1 VVSQVKPIQL
11 WRRSLA
17 LRIVTTTF
25 VLSLAVIWLL
35 GSTLLAR
42 VSDGLIQTRVDA
54 SLVEAATV
62 ANQAQS
68 RLGAADQ
75 RDLQAISPLVDQ
87 VISYLAANGSSPGGT
102 DLVLLRGPNADSNL
116 SLDRT
121 SNLVDAASIPL
132 DLRSAVEASSRQA
145 WRFLRIRYANGT
157 SVPGIGVGSK
167 IDIPGAGIYELYS
180 LFSTQA
186 EANTLSLVMRALVA
200 VGAALLLLL
209 CAITWLVVRQVVA
222 PVRAAARLSQRIAAG
237 ELGQRMDVHGQD
249 DLAIL
254 ATSFNEMALS
264 LQEQV
269 NALETLSQ
277 LQQRFVSDVSHELRT
292 PLTTVR
298 MASDVLHAS
307 RNDFQPAVARSA
319 ELLMAQL
326 DRFEALL
333 AELLEIS
340 RFDAGVAT
348 LEVDH
353 VDIRDLVGRAV
364 EALTPLAASR
374 RSHFVLD
381 LPGNSVMAEVD
392 ARRVNRILR
401 NLLSNALEY
410 GESPIEIILAATD
423 DAVAVGVRD
432 QGPGM
437 TPDEVSRVFDRFWR
451 ADPARARTSGGT
463 GLGLSIALE
472 DARLHSGWLDI
483 WSEPNVGTHLRL
495 TLPRN
500 PKSFITHSPISL
512 EPWDGV

>member
-1 VVSQVKPIQL
+1 MGRRFKPIQL

-35 GSTLLAR
+35 GSALLSR
-42 VSDGLIQTRVDA
+42 VTDGLMQTKVDA

-62 ANQAQS
+62 ASQAQS

-75 RDLQAISPLVDQ
+75 SDLQSLSPLVDQ
-87 VISYLAANGSSPGGT
+87 VIAYLASSGISPGER
-102 DLVLLRGPNADSNL
+102 DLVLLRGPTANDSL
-116 SLDRT
+116 SLERT
-121 SNLVDAASIPL
+121 SNLVDASSVPL
-132 DLRSAVEASSRQA
+132 DLRTAVENSSRQA
-145 WRFLRIRYANGT
+145 WRYLRIRYANGT
-157 SVPGIGVGSK
+157 SVPGIGIGSK
-167 IDIPGAGIYELYS
+167 IDIPGAGTYELYS
-180 LFSTQA
+180 LFSTSA
-186 EANTLSLVMRALVA
+186 EAATLSLVMSTLVA
-200 VGAALLLLL
+200 VGIALILLL

-222 PVRAAARLSQRIAAG
+222 PVRAAARLSKRIAAG
-237 ELGQRMDVHGQD
+237 ELEQRMDVQGED

-264 LQEQV
+264 LQEQI
-269 NALETLSQ
+269 NALENLSQ

-298 MASDVLHAS
+298 MASEVLFAS
-307 RNDFQPAVARSA
+307 RESFHPAVARSA

-348 LEVDH
+348 LEIDQFDVRELVRSAVD
-353 VDIRDLVGRAV
+353 
-364 EALTPLAASR
+364 ALNPLAERRQSR
-374 RSHFVLD
+374 FD
-381 LPGNSVMAEVD
+381 LHLPSERVMAEID

-410 GESPIEIILAATD
+410 GEPPIEVTMVASPD
-423 DAVAVGVRD
+423 VFAVGVRD
-432 QGPGM
+432 HGPGM
-437 TPDEVSRVFDRFWR
+437 TPDELSRVFDRFWR

-472 DARLHSGWLDI
+472 DARLHFGWLDI
-483 WSEPNVGTHLRL
+483 WSAPGQGAHLRL
-495 TLPRN
+495 TIPLKRGSIVTESPLPLV
-500 PKSFITHSPISL
+500 PGDAT
-512 EPWDGV
+512 

>member
-1 VVSQVKPIQL
+1 VVRQVRPIQF

-17 LRIVTTTF
+17 LRIVTSTF

-35 GSTLLAR
+35 GSALLSR
-42 VSDGLIQTRVDA
+42 VSDGLMQTKVDA

-62 ANQAQS
+62 ASQAQS

-75 RDLQAISPLVDQ
+75 RDLQGIAPLVDQ
-87 VISYLAANGSSPGGT
+87 VISYLAASGTSPGES
-102 DLVLLRGPNADSNL
+102 DLVLLRSPNADASL
-116 SLDRT
+116 TLDRT
-121 SNLVDAASIPL
+121 SNLVDAASVPL
-132 DLRSAVEASSRQA
+132 DLRAAVEKSSRQA
-145 WRFLRIRYANGT
+145 WRYLRIRYANGT
-157 SVPGIGVGSK
+157 SVPGIGIGSK
-167 IDIPGAGIYELYS
+167 IDIPGAGTYELYS
-180 LFSTQA
+180 LFSTNA
-186 EANTLSLVMRALVA
+186 EVATLDLVMRALVT

-237 ELGQRMDVHGQD
+237 ELEQRMDVHGQD

-264 LQEQV
+264 LQEQI
-269 NALETLSQ
+269 NALENLSQ

-348 LEVDH
+348 LEVDYT
-353 VDIRDLVGRAV
+353 DIKDLITRAID
-364 EALTPLAASR
+364 ALTPLAQTRKSQ
-374 RSHFVLD
+374 FVLH
-381 LPGNSVMAEVD
+381 LPDNPVLVDVD
-392 ARRVNRILR
+392 ARRINRILR

-410 GESPIEIILAATD
+410 GEPPIEVTLAATET
-423 DAVAVGVRD
+423 AIAIGVRD

-451 ADPARARTSGGT
+451 ADPARVRTSGGT

-483 WSEPNVGTHLRL
+483 WSEPGVGTHVRFSLSR
-495 TLPRN
+495 TLG
-500 PKSFITHSPISL
+500 SAITQSPISL
-512 EPWDGV
+512 EPKATS

>member
-1 VVSQVKPIQL
+1 VVSKLKPIQL

-35 GSTLLAR
+35 GSALLAR
-42 VSDGLIQTRVDA
+42 VTDGLMQTKIDS
-54 SLVEAATV
+54 SLVGAATV
-62 ANQAQS
+62 ASQAQF

-75 RDLQAISPLVDQ
+75 RDLQGISPLVDQ
-87 VISYLAANGSSPGGT
+87 VIAYLAVSGTSPGEG
-102 DLVLLRGPNADSNL
+102 DLVLLRGPDAESSL

-121 SNLVDAASIPL
+121 SNLVDAASIPM
-132 DLRSAVEASSRQA
+132 DLRTAVEKSSRQA
-145 WRFLRIRYANGT
+145 WRYLRIRYANGN

-167 IDIPGAGIYELYS
+167 IDIPGAGTYELYS
-180 LFSTQA
+180 LFSTSA
-186 EANTLSLVMRALVA
+186 EAATLSLVMRALVT

-237 ELGQRMDVHGQD
+237 ELEQRMNVHGQD

-269 NALETLSQ
+269 NALENLSQ

-292 PLTTVR
+292 PLTTMR

-326 DRFEALL
+326 DRFESLL

-340 RFDAGVAT
+340 RFDAGVAI
-348 LEVDH
+348 LEVDY
-353 VDIRDLVGRAV
+353 VDIRDLVSRAV
-364 EALTPLAASR
+364 EALTPLAER
-374 RSHFVLD
+374 RKSQFVLN
-381 LPGNSVMAEVD
+381 LPSDSVMAEVD

-410 GESPIEIILAATD
+410 GEPPIDITLAASDT
-423 DAVAVGVRD
+423 AIAIGVRD

-483 WSEPNVGTHLRL
+483 WSEPRIGTHVRF
-495 TLPRN
+495 TLPLT
-500 PKSFITHSPISL
+500 PGSVITQSPISL
-512 EPWDGV
+512 EPRETL

>member
-1 VVSQVKPIQL
+1 MKPIHF

-17 LRIVTTTF
+17 FRIVTMTF

-35 GSTLLAR
+35 GSALLSR
-42 VSDGLIQTRVDA
+42 VTGGLMHTKVEA

-75 RDLQAISPLVDQ
+75 SDLQGISPLVDQ
-87 VISYLAANGSSPGGT
+87 VISYLAANAATPGES
-102 DLVLLRGPNADSNL
+102 DLVLLRSPGADQSF

-121 SNLVDAASIPL
+121 SNLVDAASIPM
-132 DLRSAVEASSRQA
+132 DLRRAVEGSARQA
-145 WRFLRIRYANGT
+145 WRYLRIRYVNGT
-157 SVPGIGVGSK
+157 SVSGIGVGSK
-167 IDIPGAGIYELYS
+167 IDIPGAGTYELYS
-180 LFSTQA
+180 LFATTA
-186 EANTLSLVMRALVA
+186 EAATLDLVMRALVT

-209 CAITWLVVRQVVA
+209 CAITFLVVRQVVA

-237 ELGQRMDVHGQD
+237 ELEQRMAVHGQD
-249 DLAIL
+249 DLAVL
-254 ATSFNEMALS
+254 ARSFNEMALS
-264 LQEQV
+264 LQEQI
-269 NALETLSQ
+269 NALENLSQ

-307 RNDFQPAVARSA
+307 RQDFQPAVARSA

-348 LEVDH
+348 LEIDH
-353 VDIRDLVGRAV
+353 ADIRELVLTAV
-364 EALTPLAASR
+364 DALTPVAETRGSQFVQKLPPDPVISEVDSR
-374 RSHFVLD
+374 RI
-381 LPGNSVMAEVD
+381 
-392 ARRVNRILR
+392 NRILR

-410 GESPIEIILAATD
+410 GESPIEVTLVVTD
-423 DAVAVGVRD
+423 SAFAIGVLD

-483 WSEPNVGTHLRL
+483 WSEPGIGTHMRL
-495 TLPRN
+495 TIPLL
-500 PKSFITHSPISL
+500 SGGLISESPITL
-512 EPWDGV
+512 EPLRAR

>member
-1 VVSQVKPIQL
+1 M
-11 WRRSLA
+11 
-17 LRIVTTTF
+17 TF

-35 GSTLLAR
+35 GSALLSR
-42 VSDGLIQTRVDA
+42 VTGGLMHTKVEA

-75 RDLQAISPLVDQ
+75 SDLQGISPLVDQ
-87 VISYLAANGSSPGGT
+87 VISYLAANAATPGES
-102 DLVLLRGPNADSNL
+102 DLVLLRSPGADQSF

-121 SNLVDAASIPL
+121 SNLVDAASIPM
-132 DLRSAVEASSRQA
+132 DLRRAVEGSARQA
-145 WRFLRIRYANGT
+145 WRYLRIRYVNGT
-157 SVPGIGVGSK
+157 SVSGIGVGSK
-167 IDIPGAGIYELYS
+167 IDIPGAGTYELYS
-180 LFSTQA
+180 LFATTA
-186 EANTLSLVMRALVA
+186 EAATLDLVMRALVT

-209 CAITWLVVRQVVA
+209 CAITFLVVRQVVA

-237 ELGQRMDVHGQD
+237 ELEQRMAVHGQD
-249 DLAIL
+249 DLAVL
-254 ATSFNEMALS
+254 ARSFNEMALS
-264 LQEQV
+264 LQEQI
-269 NALETLSQ
+269 NALENLSQ

-307 RNDFQPAVARSA
+307 RQDFQPAVARSA

-348 LEVDH
+348 LEIDH
-353 VDIRDLVGRAV
+353 ADIRELVLTAV
-364 EALTPLAASR
+364 DALTPVAETRGSQFVQKLPPDPVISEVDSR
-374 RSHFVLD
+374 RI
-381 LPGNSVMAEVD
+381 
-392 ARRVNRILR
+392 NRILR

-410 GESPIEIILAATD
+410 GESPIEVTLVVTD
-423 DAVAVGVRD
+423 SAFAIGVLD

-483 WSEPNVGTHLRL
+483 WSEPGIGTHMRL
-495 TLPRN
+495 TIPLL
-500 PKSFITHSPISL
+500 SGGLISESPITL
-512 EPWDGV
+512 EPLRAR

>member
-1 VVSQVKPIQL
+1 VVARVKPIQL

-17 LRIVTTTF
+17 LRVVTTTF

-35 GSTLLAR
+35 GSALLAR
-42 VSDGLIQTRVDA
+42 VTDGLMQTKVDA

-62 ANQAQS
+62 ASQTQS

-87 VISYLAANGSSPGGT
+87 VISYLASSGTSPGES
-102 DLVLLRGPNADSNL
+102 DLVLLRGPSADASL

-121 SNLVDAASIPL
+121 SNLVDAASIPMN
-132 DLRSAVEASSRQA
+132 LRTAVEKSSRQA
-145 WRFLRIRYANGT
+145 WRYLRIRYANGT
-157 SVPGIGVGSK
+157 SVPGVGIGSK
-167 IDIPGAGIYELYS
+167 IDIPGAGTYELYS
-180 LFSTQA
+180 LFSTTA
-186 EANTLSLVMRALVA
+186 EAATLNLVMRALVTA
-200 VGAALLLLL
+200 GAALLLLL
-209 CAITWLVVRQVVA
+209 CAITWLVVRQVVT

-237 ELGQRMDVHGQD
+237 ELEQRMDVHGQD
-249 DLAIL
+249 DLAVL

-269 NALETLSQ
+269 NALENLSQ

-348 LEVDH
+348 LEVDYT
-353 VDIRDLVGRAV
+353 DIRDLVSRAV
-364 EALTPLAASR
+364 EALAPLAETRKSQ
-374 RSHFVLD
+374 FVLN
-381 LPGNSVMAEVD
+381 LPRDSVMAEVD
-392 ARRVNRILR
+392 ARRVNRIMR

-410 GESPIEIILAATD
+410 GDPPIEVTLIATNST
-423 DAVAVGVRD
+423 VAIGVRD

-483 WSEPNVGTHLRL
+483 WSEPGVGTHLRC
-495 TLPRN
+495 TLP
-500 PKSFITHSPISL
+500 ITRGTVLTSSPIPL
-512 EPWDGV
+512 DPQEMA

>member
-1 VVSQVKPIQL
+1 MARGFKPIQL
-11 WRRSLA
+11 WHRSLA

-35 GSTLLAR
+35 GSALLSR
-42 VSDGLIQTRVDA
+42 VTDGLMQTKVNS
-54 SLVEAATV
+54 SLIEAATA

-75 RDLQAISPLVDQ
+75 SDLQSISPLVDQ
-87 VISYLAANGSSPGGT
+87 VIAYLASTGTSPGES
-102 DLVLLRGPNADSNL
+102 DLVLLRGPRADDSL
-116 SLDRT
+116 SLERT
-121 SNLVDAASIPL
+121 SNLVDAASVPL
-132 DLRSAVEASSRQA
+132 DLRAAVEKSTRQA
-145 WRFLRIRYANGT
+145 WRYIRIRYTNGT
-157 SVPGIGVGSK
+157 TVPGIGIGSK
-167 IDIPGAGIYELYS
+167 IDIPGAGTYELYS
-180 LFSTQA
+180 LFSTSA
-186 EANTLSLVMRALVA
+186 EAATLNLVMSTLVA
-200 VGAALLLLL
+200 VGAALILLL

-237 ELGQRMDVHGQD
+237 ELEQRMDVQGED

-264 LQEQV
+264 LQEQI
-269 NALETLSQ
+269 NALENLSQ
-277 LQQRFVSDVSHELRT
+277 LQQRFVSDVTHELRT

-307 RNDFQPAVARSA
+307 RNEFQPAVARSA

-333 AELLEIS
+333 GELLEIS

-348 LEVDH
+348 LEVDY
-353 VDIRDLVGRAV
+353 VDIRDLVTRAV
-364 EALTPLAASR
+364 ETLNPLAEKRQSR
-374 RSHFVLD
+374 FENHLPSRPVL
-381 LPGNSVMAEVD
+381 AEVD

-410 GESPIEIILAATD
+410 GEPPIEVTLAASD
-423 DAVAVGVRD
+423 SAFSVGVRD
-432 QGPGM
+432 YGPGM

-472 DARLHSGWLDI
+472 DAHLHFGWLDI
-483 WSEPNVGTHLRL
+483 WSEPGNGTHLRF
-495 TLPRN
+495 TLPL
-500 PKSFITHSPISL
+500 THGQMVDVSPIPLVPGAL
-512 EPWDGV
+512 E

>member
-1 VVSQVKPIQL
+1 VVGQVKPIQL

-17 LRIVTTTF
+17 LRIVTSTF

-35 GSTLLAR
+35 GSALLSR
-42 VSDGLIQTRVDA
+42 VSDGLMQTKVDA

-62 ANQAQS
+62 ASQAQS

-75 RDLQAISPLVDQ
+75 RDLQGIAPLVDQ
-87 VISYLAANGSSPGGT
+87 VISYLAASGTSPGES
-102 DLVLLRGPNADSNL
+102 DLVLLRGPNADASL
-116 SLDRT
+116 TLDRT
-121 SNLVDAASIPL
+121 SNLVDAASVPL
-132 DLRSAVEASSRQA
+132 DLRAAVEKSSRQA
-145 WRFLRIRYANGT
+145 WRYLRIRYANGT
-157 SVPGIGVGSK
+157 SVPGIGIGSK
-167 IDIPGAGIYELYS
+167 IDIPGAGTYELYS
-180 LFSTQA
+180 LFSTSA
-186 EANTLSLVMRALVA
+186 EVATLDLVMRALVTA
-200 VGAALLLLL
+200 GAALLLLL

-237 ELGQRMDVHGQD
+237 ELEQRMDVHGQD

-254 ATSFNEMALS
+254 ATSFNEMAFS
-264 LQEQV
+264 LQEQI
-269 NALETLSQ
+269 NALENLSQ

-348 LEVDH
+348 LEVDYT
-353 VDIRDLVGRAV
+353 DIKDLIARAV
-364 EALTPLAASR
+364 DALTPLAQARKSE
-374 RSHFVLD
+374 FVLH
-381 LPGNSVMAEVD
+381 LPDNPVLVDVD
-392 ARRVNRILR
+392 ARRINRILR

-410 GESPIEIILAATD
+410 GEPPIEVALAATET
-423 DAVAVGVRD
+423 AIAIGVRD

-483 WSEPNVGTHLRL
+483 WSEPGVGTHVRF
-495 TLPRN
+495 TLPRTLG
-500 PKSFITHSPISL
+500 SAITQSPIPL
-512 EPWDGV
+512 EPKATS

>member
-1 VVSQVKPIQL
+1 VVSKVKPIQL

-17 LRIVTTTF
+17 LRIVTTTL

-42 VSDGLIQTRVDA
+42 VTDGLIHTRVDA

-87 VISYLAANGSSPGGT
+87 VISYLAANGASPGGS

-145 WRFLRIRYANGT
+145 WRFIRIRYANGT
-157 SVPGIGVGSK
+157 SVPGVAVGSK
-167 IDIPGAGIYELYS
+167 INIPGAGIYELYS
-180 LFSTQA
+180 LFSTRA
-186 EANTLSLVMRALVA
+186 EANTLSLVMRSLVA

-209 CAITWLVVRQVVA
+209 CAITWLVVRQVVT

-237 ELGQRMDVHGQD
+237 ELGQRMDVHGED

-277 LQQRFVSDVSHELRT
+277 IQQRFVSDVSHELRT

-348 LEVDH
+348 LEADY

-364 EALTPLAASR
+364 DALTPLATSR

-381 LPGNSVMAEVD
+381 LPENSVMAEVD
-392 ARRVNRILR
+392 ARRVNRVLR

-410 GESPIEIILAATD
+410 GESPIEISLAATD

-495 TLPRN
+495 TLPRTS
-500 PKSFITHSPISL
+500 KSVITHSPISL
-512 EPWDGV
+512 EPWDGL